1 MSMNELLY
9 DHQLAILRAQHAAL
23 GEGDLDLRDRSHLF
37 AQRIADWR
45 SGQSLPTVGWPG
57 HAEDGQRPETHAG
70 TETLTAQT
78 PPAAKVTP

>member
-23 GEGDLDLRDRSHLF
+23 GEGDLDLRDRTHLF

-45 SGQSLPTVGWPG
+45 SGHGLPTLGWPG
-57 HAEDGQRPETHAG
+57 H
-70 TETLTAQT
+70 TEVHEGNEALAAQT
-78 PPAAKVTP
+78 PLAGKVTP